1 MFTLRTQEKSIRGN
15 ICTEVGVPRK
25 WNKCCISGFPVSR
38 AGRIFHKSTQI
49 VVTCNQQEII
59 MDDIDIFGNSHF
71 VKTSTE
77 EMTDHA
83 LRRLISPTNATN
95 SSRTTSPIFKYSI
108 QDMTIW
114 ICVIYTISI
123 LCNLHNLC
131 TYSNSHNLC
140 NLHNLRNSQKNAFS
154 DARFPTPEG
163 GTILGRLRL
172 KQLEGGKILGFLRL
186 NSSKV
191 AAKLT
196 PWSFMTYFGED

>member
-1 MFTLRTQEKSIRGN
+1 MLTLCTQEKSIRGN

-25 WNKCCISGFPVSR
+25 WNRCCISGFPVSR

-95 SSRTTSPIFKYSI
+95 SSRTTSPIFKYSS

-114 ICVIYTISI
+114 ICVIYTICVRI
-123 LCNLHNLC
+123 VIHTICVIYTICGTH
-131 TYSNSHNLC
+131 
-140 NLHNLRNSQKNAFS
+140 KKIAFS

-191 AAKLT
+191 AARLT